1 MSTVGLL
8 LQQKGNDLWTI
19 KPGATVFEALEL
31 LASKNVGALP
41 VVEAGQ
47 LVGIFSERDYARKVI
62 LRGKSSKNTMV
73 WELMTPRVYHL
84 RPNRSIDEAML
95 LMSEKRI
102 RHLPILEKGVLLGI
116 ITIGDVVKHIISE
129 QKRTIADLE
138 SYVTGSMYS

>member
-31 LASKNVGALP
+31 LAEKNVGALP

-73 WELMTPRVYHL
+73 WELMTPRVYQL
-84 RPNRSIDEAML
+84 RPNRSIEEAMQ

-116 ITIGDVVKHIISE
+116 ITIGDVVQHIISK

>member
-8 LQQKGNDLWTI
+8 LQQKGNELWTI

-31 LASKNVGALP
+31 LSEKNVGALP

-62 LRGKSSKNTMV
+62 LRGKSSKSTMV

-84 RPNRSIDEAML
+84 KPDRSIEEAMR
-95 LMSEKRI
+95 LMSQKRI

-116 ITIGDVVKHIISE
+116 ITIGDVVQHIIGE

-138 SYVTGSMYS
+138 SYVTGSLYH